1 MTTSLNPPYSA
12 TWLRQASPYINAHRG
27 RTFVVLV
34 PGEGIANPNFIN
46 IVHDLVLLHSLGVK
60 LVLVHGARP
69 QIDARLAERGLTPR
83 YHRGLRVTDPLAM
96 RAVID
101 AVGALRI
108 ALEAKFSTD
117 MARSPMQGARMRIA
131 TGNLVI
137 AKPLG
142 VHDGIDFH
150 YTGEV
155 RRIDVAGM
163 NALIDSHALVLLSP
177 MGYSPTGEVFNLAC
191 EEVARETAIALNADK
206 LILCGSEEG
215 LLGTDGQLIR
225 QLRVSHAKPYLERLQ
240 NDYVGRLLRSAV
252 LGSKGGVRRCHIVS
266 YRQDGALLNELFTR
280 DGTGTL
286 VTQEQFETLRD
297 ATINDV
303 GGILDLIKP
312 LEENG
317 TLVRRSR
324 ERLEQE
330 IKRFCV
336 IERDGLLIGCA
347 ALYPLPDAP
356 AGELACLAVRPTYRE
371 GGRGES
377 LLEHIESR
385 ALELGMNHLYVLTTR
400 TAHWFQERGFEDAG
414 VDALPESRAVLFNW
428 QRNSKVFCKVLEPA
442 SQSVP

>member
-1 MTTSLNPPYSA
+1 MNSPTTPPYSA

-34 PGEGIANPNFIN
+34 PGEGIANANFIN

-69 QIDARLAERGLTPR
+69 QIDARLAERGLSPK

-117 MARSPMQGARMRIA
+117 MARSPMQGARMRIV
-131 TGNLVI
+131 TGNLVV

-142 VHDGIDFH
+142 VHDGVDFH

-155 RRIDVAGM
+155 RRIDAAGM
-163 NALIDSHALVLLSP
+163 NELLDSRALILLSP

-206 LILCGSEEG
+206 LILCGSESG
-215 LLGTDGQLIR
+215 LLGADGQLVR
-225 QLRVSHAKPYLERLQ
+225 QLRVSHAQPYIDLMES
-240 NDYVGRLLRSAV
+240 DYVGRLLRSAV
-252 LGSKGGVRRCHIVS
+252 LASKGGVRRCHIVS
-266 YRQDGALLNELFTR
+266 YRKDGALLNELFTR

-286 VTQEQFETLRD
+286 ITQEQFESLRG
-297 ATINDV
+297 ATIDDV
-303 GGILDLIKP
+303 GGILNLIAP
-312 LEENG
+312 LENEG
-317 TLVRRSR
+317 VLVRRSR
-324 ERLEQE
+324 ELLERE
-330 IKRFCV
+330 IQRFCV

-356 AGELACLAVRPTYRE
+356 AGELACLAVRPAYRE
-371 GGRGES
+371 GGRGEA
-377 LLEHIESR
+377 LLEDIEARAR
-385 ALELGMNHLYVLTTR
+385 ALGITHIYVLTTR
-400 TAHWFQERGFEDAG
+400 TAHWFKERGFEEAD
-414 VDALPESRAVLFNW
+414 VDALPESRAALFNW
-428 QRNSKVFCKVLEPA
+428 QRNSKVFRKALDPVLATE
-442 SQSVP
+442 S